1 MIIRKATKTDISPS
15 LNIAKELNEWFTKE
29 AIKNM
34 KIDFSIN
41 NLIIA
46 TEKKEIFGFLCY
58 SSYNSIMQLI
68 WMGIKKDSQRK
79 GIGKT
84 LLKWLVK
91 EAKKK
96 GLRTIEVE
104 TLPDEINYEPYN
116 LTRSFYYK
124 NGFKRVAYK
133 KARIKG
139 WDDQILLEKVI

>member
-96 GLRTIEVE
+96 GYSQDKVE
-104 TLPDEINYEPYN
+104 D
-116 LTRSFYYK
+116 
-124 NGFKRVAYK
+124 A
-133 KARIKG
+133 
-139 WDDQILLEKVI
+139 LEKLKREAEIFSPKHNFISKL